1 LSIRITFTKITIMS
15 YNHQLQYFRN
25 EIQKGIIKESTVN
38 NIINGNESDGVL
50 RLKNRISFTIELY
63 RPHEENLFQK
73 VHIVSVDCESGELN
87 VVDDDDYPIYL
98 RYSDFLVEYL
108 NCIHEVVC
116 IKKEY
121 RFVPNHP
128 EYDPAGGRGLH
139 SHI

>member
-1 LSIRITFTKITIMS
+1 MS

-25 EIQKGIIKESTVN
+25 EIQKDVIKESTVN

-50 RLKNRISFTIELY
+50 RLNNRISFTIELY
-63 RPHEENLFQK
+63 RPYEENLFQK

-87 VVDDDDYPIYL
+87 VVDDDNNPIYL

-108 NCIHEVVC
+108 NCIHEIVC
-116 IKKEY
+116 IRKEY